1 MRAITFGN
9 EIQIQELKWGQSV
22 LFGERE
28 GGWGDELK
36 LRWDLKCDFFSFF
49 IYNSVCKDLLKILI
63 LLLKCR
69 TTSAQNASIS
79 ADTLHQTCST
89 TNRLDITSQRWPGQR
104 ALFYFFPSSF
114 SLPICPPCLIP
125 CSPLHPSILRLNVR
139 WRGISFGKGRR
150 DQCFSVD
157 VSVCVG
163 IYACADQKPW
173 SHDTNRQSSLLYKSK
188 QQSIKC

>member
-9 EIQIQELKWGQSV
+9 EIQIQESKLGLSV

-36 LRWDLKCDFFSFF
+36 LRWDFKPDFFSSF
-49 IYNSVCKDLLKILI
+49 IYNFVCKDLLKILI
-63 LLLKCR
+63 VLLKCR
-69 TTSAQNASIS
+69 TTPAQNASIS

-89 TNRLDITSQRWPGQR
+89 TNRPDITSQRWPGQR
-104 ALFYFFPSSF
+104 ALFYFFLF
-114 SLPICPPCLIP
+114 FFLPICPPCLIS

-139 WRGISFGKGRR
+139 WRGISFGRGRR
-150 DQCFSVD
+150 DRCFSVD

-163 IYACADQKPW
+163 IYACADRKPW
-173 SHDTNRQSSLLYKSK
+173 SHDTNWQSPLPFKSK
-188 QQSIKC
+188 QQSMKC